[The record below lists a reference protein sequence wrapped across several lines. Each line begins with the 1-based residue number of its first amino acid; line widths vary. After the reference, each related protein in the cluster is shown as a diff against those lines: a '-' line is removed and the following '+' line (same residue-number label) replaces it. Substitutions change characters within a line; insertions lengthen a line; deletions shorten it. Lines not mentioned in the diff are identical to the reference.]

1 MVSSFNPRFPNKN
14 HPMTQ
19 AFPSHDVFFQHATA
33 GRSLQKTGHG
43 TAETPGFAAANQC
56 WSPCKG
62 VQVAQHGAL
71 GSWSW
76 MVMEKPTWTI
86 WGYHHFRKPPYL
98 FIKFY
103 YIVSS
108 RYVIGLS
115 LFIVPNMCLVYD
127 MLIIVI
133 CLSYIIFLQ

>member
-1 MVSSFNPRFPNKN
+1 M
-14 HPMTQ
+14 
-19 AFPSHDVFFQHATA
+19 
-33 GRSLQKTGHG
+33 
-43 TAETPGFAAANQC
+43 
-56 WSPCKG
+56 
-62 VQVAQHGAL
+62 AQHGAL

-115 LFIVPNMCLVYD
+115 LIIVPNMCLVYD